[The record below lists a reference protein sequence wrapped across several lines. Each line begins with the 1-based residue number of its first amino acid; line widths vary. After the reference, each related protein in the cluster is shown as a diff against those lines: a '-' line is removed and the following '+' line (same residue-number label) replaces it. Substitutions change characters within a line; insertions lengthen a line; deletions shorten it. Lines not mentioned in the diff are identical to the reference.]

1 MGYIVGKR
9 SFFDVNSLG
18 ILTELDS
25 VGEKDGCISDHAEV
39 EVFYVFMQEVF
50 LLEETNNFCQRL
62 VIFNPN
68 VASKAKCFQTYC
80 ELFASTVLHVNRLEC
95 LGSISHIISI

>member
-18 ILTELDS
+18 ILAELDS
-25 VGEKDGCISDHAEV
+25 VGEKDGSISDHAEV

-50 LLEETNNFCQRL
+50 LLEETNDFCQRL
-62 VIFNPN
+62 VIFYPD
-68 VASKAKCFQTYC
+68 VASKAECF
-80 ELFASTVLHVNRLEC
+80 
-95 LGSISHIISI
+95 